1 MGNITVGIG
10 GRTVNIQANKPT
22 LTIPGPFAG
31 GPSPTTAPTISG
43 TFSCQENQS
52 SSFCVLGNITNNDS
66 LRSNIDID
74 VNSSFSSN
82 NKVVYVINSGVTRQF
97 EICGFSNPPGNI
109 TIYSRAAVNDGS
121 KPVSSVV
128 NVSQNVTSCS
138 TLQNTTLD
146 PSFEGLLSCEDGFVV
161 GNVTN
166 NDANTVTMLVS
177 LNSSFTFS
185 NSYTVSSGSTVTF
198 YLSSSNPP
206 GSVTVYAKA
215 TASGK
220 ITSGTEDISQNIRF
234 CTTTGD
240 DGGGGGGPGFP
251 TSPEP

>member
-1 MGNITVGIG
+1 MGNITVGVG

-22 LTIPGPFAG
+22 LTIPGPFG
-31 GPSPTTAPTISG
+31 GATSPTTVPTISG
-43 TFSCQENQS
+43 TFLCEQNQS
-52 SSFCVLGNITNNDS
+52 LSFCVLGNITNNDS
-66 LRSNIDID
+66 LRSNIDVDI
-74 VNSSFSSN
+74 NSSFSSS
-82 NKVVYVINSGVTRQF
+82 NKVTYVVNSGVTRQF
-97 EICGFSNPPGNI
+97 QICGFSNPPGNI
-109 TIYSRAAVNDGS
+109 TIHSRATANNGS
-121 KPVSSVV
+121 KPASFVV

-146 PSFEGLLSCEDGFVV
+146 PSFQGDLSCEDGFVV

-177 LNSSFTFS
+177 LDSSFTFS
-185 NSYTVSSGSTVTF
+185 NSYTVLSGNTITF

-206 GSVTVYAKA
+206 GNVTVYAKA

-220 ITSGTEDISQNIRF
+220 ITSGTETKSQNIRF

-240 DGGGGGGPGFP
+240 DGGGGGIGFG
-251 TSPEP
+251 